1 MRGERKAAGRP
12 DQGAETT
19 ELDPGQGWQGWQGWQ
34 GSQRGADGAF
44 LALFLPRIPPASP
57 GFR

>member
-1 MRGERKAAGRP
+1 MRGERKAVERP
-12 DQGAETT
+12 NQGAETT
-19 ELDPGQGWQGWQGWQ
+19 ELDPGQGWQ